1 MKCSCGKT
9 IKLSD
14 KRMIAH
20 YVRGKKTID
29 VKCSCEKTYK
39 VRIFL
44 NVETH
49 IDGYDEVIDVEDE

>member
-20 YVRGKKTID
+20 YVNGKKTID
-29 VKCSCEKTYK
+29 VKCSCDKTYK

-49 IDGYDEVIDVEDE
+49 IEEK